1 MSLISFSVISTG
13 FLFFNLGHQV
23 LDNIIN
29 DCTVECDDEF
39 SVETVGMMRKIL
51 QVTMEIEAQKM
62 EMIVVMG
69 TLFTLTKI

>member
-1 MSLISFSVISTG
+1 MSLISFSVISTA
-13 FLFFNLGHQV
+13 FLFFRLGQV

-29 DCTVECDDEF
+29 DCTVECDDGF

-51 QVTMEIEAQKM
+51 QMMMEIEAQKM
-62 EMIVVMG
+62 KMIVVMG

>member
-13 FLFFNLGHQV
+13 FLFFNLGQV

-39 SVETVGMMRKIL
+39 TVETVGMMRKIL

-62 EMIVVMG
+62 KMIVVMG

>member
-1 MSLISFSVISTG
+1 MSLISFSVVSTA
-13 FLFFNLGHQV
+13 FLFFRLGQV
-23 LDNIIN
+23 LDSIIN

-51 QVTMEIEAQKM
+51 QIMMEIEAQKM
-62 EMIVVMG
+62 KMIVVMG

>member
-1 MSLISFSVISTG
+1 MSLISFSVVSTA
-13 FLFFNLGHQV
+13 FLFFRLGQV

-51 QVTMEIEAQKM
+51 QIMMEIEAQKM
-62 EMIVVMG
+62 KMIVVMG